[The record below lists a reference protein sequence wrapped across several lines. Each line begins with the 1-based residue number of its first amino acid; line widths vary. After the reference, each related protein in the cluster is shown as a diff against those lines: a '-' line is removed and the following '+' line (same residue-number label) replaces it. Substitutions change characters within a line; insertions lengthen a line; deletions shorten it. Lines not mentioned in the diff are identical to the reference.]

1 MFHLFIRTDASA
13 AVRLHGRNEDRKMN
27 DQTSERSALWIDFA
41 FVASCLGL
49 VAGILAVIGQV

>member
-1 MFHLFIRTDASA
+1 MD
-13 AVRLHGRNEDRKMN
+13 
-27 DQTSERSALWIDFA
+27 DQLTERRALWIDFA

>member
-1 MFHLFIRTDASA
+1 MHNQLTE
-13 AVRLHGRNEDRKMN
+13 RN
-27 DQTSERSALWIDFA
+27 ALWIDFA